1 MHSNNFEKSALF
13 SEVVIP
19 TAQTKYGMGEL
30 ECLLDSHCDTPRMI
44 IVSGEPGTGKTIL
57 LKTFVAR
64 NKSKYATEEQH
75 KNVIM
80 LNVSTQNKSCD
91 DLAVEILKQLGDI
104 APTLGTFSKKKLR
117 IEKLLSSLNVMLIII
132 DEFHDLIPKSKMD
145 GNNKVIRFIK
155 WLLLN
160 NTHPVSL
167 VLAGCTEIEELI
179 YVDSQIETR
188 CNDIIKMKS
197 YKFKTPED
205 QSEFMIFLKSLFS
218 HYPIPLS
225 FSLDQRLIYK
235 RFILASLGNSRI
247 LTAFLKRSIEL
258 SKSDNPVTLQ
268 ILEEAWFKTTTEKTK
283 SYIKIRPFS
292 ANELTIDKALNR
304 LGIM

>member
-91 DLAVEILKQLGDI
+91 DLAVEILK
-104 APTLGTFSKKKLR
+104 R
-117 IEKLLSSLNVMLIII
+117 
-132 DEFHDLIPKSKMD
+132 
-145 GNNKVIRFIK
+145 
-155 WLLLN
+155 
-160 NTHPVSL
+160 
-167 VLAGCTEIEELI
+167 
-179 YVDSQIETR
+179 
-188 CNDIIKMKS
+188 
-197 YKFKTPED
+197 
-205 QSEFMIFLKSLFS
+205 
-218 HYPIPLS
+218 
-225 FSLDQRLIYK
+225 K
-235 RFILASLGNSRI
+235 RR
-247 LTAFLKRSIEL
+247 
-258 SKSDNPVTLQ
+258 
-268 ILEEAWFKTTTEKTK
+268 
-283 SYIKIRPFS
+283 
-292 ANELTIDKALNR
+292 
-304 LGIM
+304 